1 MNELKRCRVETKP
14 MEPPKETFPTPCPL
28 PAPRLAADVQSSSAV
43 TAAGT
48 TPVASAPPF
57 ARG

>member
-1 MNELKRCRVETKP
+1 